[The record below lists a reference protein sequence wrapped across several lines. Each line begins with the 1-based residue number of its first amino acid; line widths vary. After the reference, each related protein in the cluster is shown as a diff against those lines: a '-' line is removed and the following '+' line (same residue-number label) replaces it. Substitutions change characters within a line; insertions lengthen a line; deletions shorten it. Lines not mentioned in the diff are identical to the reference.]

1 MEAMLQKNPHLFW
14 SFIIPWDSRICQLR
28 QRTTSKSHGLLEA
41 SVIAHNFCC
50 PHPRISQ
57 GRECVQGKPLSGF
70 PCTFSHPPA
79 GDRFC
84 AAKPYQHEKR
94 HAEACLFSCWYARL
108 DSNQRPLESE
118 LSGRQAGK
126 PCGARVWLV
135 LHKFPPL
142 WRKTSEALS
151 GRASEVFH
159 GSSQIVV
166 CAPRRSYDSVQL
178 STPTPVSYCTKT
190 AYPARLRCGSE
201 LRSVGCV
208 GRRSSTSGS
217 PCPLRSGRTSR
228 RCPLQP
234 SPHGA

>member
-1 MEAMLQKNPHLFW
+1 M
-14 SFIIPWDSRICQLR
+14 
-28 QRTTSKSHGLLEA
+28 G
-41 SVIAHNFCC
+41 
-50 PHPRISQ
+50 
-57 GRECVQGKPLSGF
+57 
-70 PCTFSHPPA
+70 HPPQLQFVSVPFFIA
-79 GDRFC
+79 ADKDRRKFLIFGGPWC
-84 AAKPYQHEKR
+84 AQLHSRQWSAK
-94 HAEACLFSCWYARL
+94 L
-108 DSNQRPLESE
+108 E